1 MNDTERPTPLTDA
14 AEITYRDAQ
23 GNEKRWTPSDFAR
36 TLEQMLAERTEERGK
51 SYKFNQ
57 ALADAMTIDRQ
68 SIVALNEENE
78 RLKRQLDTTI
88 AKLAKCRESLAQI
101 AESGRGNTVWAE
113 TRPAQIARQTLG
125 ETK

>member
-1 MNDTERPTPLTDA
+1 MNYTERPTPLTNSEASRIGGYSQLSDRVSA
-14 AEITYRDAQ
+14 
-23 GNEKRWTPSDFAR
+23 DFAR
-36 TLEQMLAERTEERGK
+36 TLERSLAERTEERGK